1 MDLLRLLDFPSF
13 FYPVEDA
20 FVEVIDLLEAFF
32 NQKFGCLTA
41 AASATA
47 IDGYRFL
54 FIQPFIYGK
63 GKSCFVLHIDV
74 EAARNVPFRKFGCG
88 SYIHQLDVG
97 VVNQFLKLAGGEV
110 LVFDVLADA
119 CPHARRKEEDKQNEV
134 KRFDH
139 RSIIECAG
147 GHSFFV
153 SVQSEGDEVA
163 KG

>member
-1 MDLLRLLDFPSF
+1 MEDTFVQVVNFVSF
-13 FYPVEDA
+13 
-20 FVEVIDLLEAFF
+20 
-32 NQKFGCLTA
+32 LTEQLSRIA
-41 AASATA
+41 APASAPA
-47 IDGYRFL
+47 IDGHGAL
-54 FIQPFIYGK
+54 FVKQVVHGK
-63 GKSCFVLHIDV
+63 GKACFVLHINV
-74 EAARNVPFRKFGCG
+74 EAARNVPFRKFGYG

-97 VVNQFLKLAGGEV
+97 VVNQFLKLAGSEV

-139 RSIIECAG
+139 RSVIECAG

-163 KG
+163 RG

>member
-1 MDLLRLLDFPSF
+1 MDLFRLLDFPSF

-20 FVEVIDLLEAFF
+20 FVEVIDLLETFLD
-32 NQKFGCLTA
+32 QEIGCLTA

-54 FIQPFIYGK
+54 FIQPVVHGK
-63 GKSCFVLHIDV
+63 GKSCFVFHIDV

-97 VVNQFLKLAGGEV
+97 VVNHFLKLAGGEV

-134 KRFDH
+134 
-139 RSIIECAG
+139 
-147 GHSFFV
+147 
-153 SVQSEGDEVA
+153 
-163 KG
+163 